1 MIITHK
7 LTIDEAKLGSSVKT
21 NWKLSK
27 VRAIVSKESE
37 KAIQIDTDYSCGGS
51 SYHWIPKSL
60 VSKIE
65 LLKDGV
71 WGGDCFL
78 TLPTWFC
85 IENGFVAEA

>member
-1 MIITHK
+1 MKITCK
-7 LTIDEAKLGSSVKT
+7 LTIDETRLGSSVKS

-27 VRAIVSKESE
+27 VRAIVIKESE
-37 KAIQIDTDYSCGGS
+37 KALRIDTEYSSGS
-51 SYHWIPKSL
+51 EYHWIPKSL

>member
-7 LTIDEAKLGSSVKT
+7 LNIDEAKLGSSVKT

-37 KAIQIDTDYSCGGS
+37 KAIQIDTDYSCGSS

-60 VSKIE
+60 IAAIDKKE
-65 LLKDGV
+65 DGV
-71 WGGDCFL
+71 WAGDCFV

-85 IENGFVAEA
+85 IESGFVAEA